1 MKQQQLIFVAQQRAV
16 IILALESIQ
25 IGREK
30 EVIEQQHEVV
40 FYLCRHTQTLLDSI
54 KCSPSRLFA
63 LPALRGISWSTG
75 RFQCLHPDLKNGS
88 QSFPVN
94 SLCTPL
100 QWNNCR
106 NVSSRCLCL
115 TCVKGRRLLGTAQGG
130 TSNQCSHEKMPIS
143 NTTVVVP
150 ACTPGFC
157 KSLFTLVKNSVFF
170 SLGFIEI
177 QGLDRESPFSP
188 CIN

>member
-75 RFQCLHPDLKNGS
+75 RFQCLHPDLKDGS

-106 NVSSRCLCL
+106 NASSRCLCL
-115 TCVKGRRLLGTAQGG
+115 TCVKGRRLRGQPKVGPGTNAVMKKCPSLTPGGWCLPAHQGFA
-130 TSNQCSHEKMPIS
+130 NHCSHW
-143 NTTVVVP
+143 
-150 ACTPGFC
+150 
-157 KSLFTLVKNSVFF
+157 
-170 SLGFIEI
+170 
-177 QGLDRESPFSP
+177 
-188 CIN
+188 